1 MLSVRLISSI
11 DRAGQIDAR
20 GSTKRG
26 RLTCAHEAKARHV
39 VSRCPV
45 DTGNRVA
52 DPTGQAYARRRPR
65 SIAGLSGQRRR
76 KSRLEPLIRRRA
88 PPPVEAGP
96 DVIDDFPMAIPVT
109 PRELDV
115 IES

>member
-1 MLSVRLISSI
+1 MRQKLDTSSAARI
-11 DRAGQIDAR
+11 DP
-20 GSTKRG
+20 
-26 RLTCAHEAKARHV
+26 
-39 VSRCPV
+39 RCPV

-76 KSRLEPLIRRRA
+76 KSRLKPLIRRRA

-115 IES
+115 IESYLGAFLCDALGKWE